1 MAIKGNGNKM
11 ISSGNYLGNIS
22 RTKCKNIWDFRTTFS
37 AGYIFPIY
45 AREIYPS
52 MNGAINCSEL
62 VRSITPLGPTMDKF
76 LEHK

>member
-45 AREIYPS
+45 AREIYP
-52 MNGAINCSEL
+52 
-62 VRSITPLGPTMDKF
+62 
-76 LEHK
+76 